1 MAGSAYLGVIE
12 GFFGKSYGYTK
23 RSHLLDFIHKNNY
36 SFYIYAPK
44 EDKALRSD
52 LSESMPESTISE
64 LSFLGQKSRILN
76 IDFGIGISPL
86 NLSSSFDSLRNKLLQ
101 RIDSYTKRTNS
112 VILAL
117 LFDDVK
123 LEDPH
128 IGFLQNKIIKDIY
141 DNMPSRIKRLI
152 VCPSYYSEDPILD
165 RVFGKRP
172 EHYFTELT
180 ASLPSDIDIFWTG
193 PKVLSQDITEN
204 DILRATELLGR
215 KPFIWDNYPVND
227 GKNIADFLFLSAFKG
242 RRNLLGKIEGHAVN
256 PMLEMYL
263 SYPALTTLPL
273 IYKNLSDS
281 AIKDAW
287 LKCLND
293 IFKDKTKLIL
303 ENQKFFEKEGL
314 SKISQIHKDELLSKL
329 INDSS
334 PAVLELKDY
343 LLGKYRFDPA
353 CLT

>member
-1 MAGSAYLGVIE
+1 MAGSAYLGIIE

-23 RSHLLDFIHKNNY
+23 RSHLLDFLHKNNY

-44 EDKALRSD
+44 EDKTLRSD
-52 LSESMPESTISE
+52 LSESMSEAQISE
-64 LSFLGQKSRILN
+64 LSYLGQKSRILN

-86 NLSSSFDSLRNKLLQ
+86 NLSSSFNLIRNRLLQ

-128 IGFLQNKIIKDIY
+128 IGRLQNKIIKDVY

-152 VCPSYYSEDPILD
+152 VCPSYYSDDPILD
-165 RVFGKRP
+165 RVFGNRP

-180 ASLPSDIDIFWTG
+180 STLPSDIDIFWTG
-193 PKVLSQDITEN
+193 PKVLSPDITEK
-204 DILRATELLGR
+204 DVLRATKLLGR

-242 RRNLLGKIEGHAVN
+242 RRNLLGKVTGHAVN

-263 SYPALTTLPL
+263 SYPAITTLPL
-273 IYKNLSDS
+273 IYKNLSDA

-287 LKCLND
+287 LKCINNL
-293 IFKDKTKLIL
+293 FKDKAKLVL

-314 SKISQIHKDELLSKL
+314 SKISQIHKKDLLEAL
-329 INDSS
+329 NDNYL
-334 PAVLELKDY
+334 PAVAELKDY
-343 LLGKYRFDPA
+343 LLGKYVFDPN